1 MGRGE
6 EGGSAVAGILE
17 AAAMVVAA
25 VLGSWRGLALAV
37 GFVAVESSAEGF
49 TYRPR
54 EAVERWW
61 PVGWL

>member
-1 MGRGE
+1 M
-6 EGGSAVAGILE
+6 VAGVLE
-17 AAAMVVAA
+17 VAAMVEVA
-25 VLGSWRGLALAV
+25 VLGSWRGLAAAV
-37 GFVAVESSAEGF
+37 GFVVVESSAEGV